1 MTARRELAEDADT
14 FLLFCSKV
22 RQYEVMQQI
31 YSCKKRRKE
40 KSLRGVFA
48 EEGLCSERR
57 RKEWDSSQPRKYLVH
72 HLFSC
77 SASIIENTENTS
89 NCSIELWKMR
99 QSCNSLCWPSDGGV
113 AAESSDSLLVF
124 AVWTYVNRRTHTF
137 TQRVRRENNQRGKQ
151 QRQNCRREITGGRT
165 ENKQLVHG
173 LHVDASGFTPDQ
185 QFLHDGQFFML
196 TELNCAVCF
205 LQNLF
210 KPPLISVFPSP

>member
-1 MTARRELAEDADT
+1 MLSQLCKKTGTNQSKRDRKSSRRHAGGFVGKLRVTARRELAEDADT

-99 QSCNSLCWPSDGGV
+99 QSCNSLCWPADGGV

-124 AVWTYVNRRTHTF
+124 AVWTYVNRRTHTHIH
-137 TQRVRRENNQRGKQ
+137 TEGEEGK
-151 QRQNCRREITGGRT
+151 
-165 ENKQLVHG
+165 
-173 LHVDASGFTPDQ
+173 
-185 QFLHDGQFFML
+185 
-196 TELNCAVCF
+196 
-205 LQNLF
+205 
-210 KPPLISVFPSP
+210 

>member
-1 MTARRELAEDADT
+1 MAALRLKALTASW
-14 FLLFCSKV
+14 C
-22 RQYEVMQQI
+22 
-31 YSCKKRRKE
+31 
-40 KSLRGVFA
+40 
-48 EEGLCSERR
+48 
-57 RKEWDSSQPRKYLVH
+57 
-72 HLFSC
+72 
-77 SASIIENTENTS
+77 
-89 NCSIELWKMR
+89 
-99 QSCNSLCWPSDGGV
+99 SLCGRMWID
-113 AAESSDSLLVF
+113 AH
-124 AVWTYVNRRTHTF
+124 THTF

-210 KPPLISVFPSP
+210 KPPLISVFPSPWCCVKWSQRLFYGKQEKRNRRREKSFVVVDFSVRFFSSSYESNSQVLHTNLWKIKCLFCNSVSHFIFKNNLLPHL